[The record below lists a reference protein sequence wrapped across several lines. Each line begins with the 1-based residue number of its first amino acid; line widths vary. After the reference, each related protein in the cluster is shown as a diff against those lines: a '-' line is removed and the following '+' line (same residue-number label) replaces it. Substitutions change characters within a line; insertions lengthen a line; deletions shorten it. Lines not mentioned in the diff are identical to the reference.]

1 LEERKTTNFR
11 EQPTN
16 CGLPSAENRKRR
28 RNSLMEKHPSMERL
42 ELLQHGKLRGAE
54 LLQILRH
61 LEDCDACYQRMPPQ
75 DPTAF
80 VERILGNETDDTE
93 SEGDE
98 IDLPN

>member
-1 LEERKTTNFR
+1 
-11 EQPTN
+11 
-16 CGLPSAENRKRR
+16 
-28 RNSLMEKHPSMERL
+28 MEKHPDMEKL

-80 VERILGNETDDTE
+80 VERILGKETDDE
-93 SEGDE
+93 DSFDDE
-98 IDLPN
+98 RDLPN